1 MRRVELEHVLRAASS
16 VLGERNLLVIG
27 SAAILGTFSESV
39 LPAETTRSDEAD
51 LASFDDPDGAKAT
64 RIDGAIGELSPFHA
78 AFGYYGQGVDL
89 GTATLS
95 PGWRDRL
102 VRYRNR
108 NTAPGVG
115 LCLER
120 HDCVASKLAAFREKD
135 QAFAAALIDA
145 GLVDRAVVAERIAQT
160 PLEPRRRAHIIAWL
174 AALPAQGAGTTISSS
189 AESGSAG
196 GPNQLASRD
205 ELARPDSWDPA
216 RRAVEQARR
225 PD

>member
-1 MRRVELEHVLRAASS
+1 MKRSELEHVLRAASS

-27 SAAILGTFSESV
+27 SAAILATYPDSM
-39 LPAETTRSDEAD
+39 LPAEAVRSDEAD

-64 RIDGAIGELSPFHA
+64 RIDGAMGELSPFHDE
-78 AFGYYGQGVDL
+78 FGYYGQGVDL
-89 GTATLS
+89 TTASLA

-135 QAFAAALIDA
+135 REFAAALISA
-145 GLVDRAVVAERIAQT
+145 GLVDKATVAERISQT
-160 PLEPRRRAHIIAWL
+160 PLEPRRQAHILAWL
-174 AALPAQGAGTTISSS
+174 DALP
-189 AESGSAG
+189 
-196 GPNQLASRD
+196 
-205 ELARPDSWDPA
+205 
-216 RRAVEQARR
+216 
-225 PD
+225 